1 MEFNTAPHQDANCLA
16 DSRSARP
23 ARTRNAHKG
32 GNARNARGW
41 CLVRNDERLGVE
53 GPELPQQDWAN
64 LTHQAMSSWGPLPQ
78 SLLAQGQY
86 FEGGV
91 GEPAEEDT
99 SGGNAKRKKMTNQP
113 QSHTA
118 TGPKPAPGAGT
129 VRVNH

>member
-1 MEFNTAPHQDANCLA
+1 MPD
-16 DSRSARP
+16 D
-23 ARTRNAHKG
+23 G
-32 GNARNARGW
+32 VW
-41 CLVRNDERLGVE
+41 IRNDERLGVE